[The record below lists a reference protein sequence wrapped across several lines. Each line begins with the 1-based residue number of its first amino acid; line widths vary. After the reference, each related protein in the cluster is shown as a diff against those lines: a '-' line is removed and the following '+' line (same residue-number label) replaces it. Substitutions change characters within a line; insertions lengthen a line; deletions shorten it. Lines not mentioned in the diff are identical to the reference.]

1 MYCRDYGVL
10 LHILFKKKE
19 SAVYKNRNS
28 NGKLN
33 LCGEKIQLLRKQMT
47 PKVSQRALAD
57 KLQLAGID
65 LDKNAIQRIESG
77 QRFVTDI
84 ELRAFAKIFQVTTD
98 FLLENHF

>member
-1 MYCRDYGVL
+1 M
-10 LHILFKKKE
+10 
-19 SAVYKNRNS
+19 YKNRNS

-47 PKVSQRALAD
+47 PKASQRALAD